1 MESNK
6 IAREKIIADV
16 YGITSTIRKS
26 IGGVTSTPQNSI
38 FITNRRIMIVVINF
52 PASNVEGISYL
63 GGVFLRKKI
72 AEKGKKM
79 IKSWSPEKIL
89 KSDPKNISIPFS
101 DIDHIKISKYL
112 FGFIPLP
119 RRKLKIYTKKGKKYA
134 YLIYNKDDF
143 EKLNKILPKYS
154 KIE

>member
-1 MESNK
+1 
-6 IAREKIIADV
+6 
-16 YGITSTIRKS
+16 
-26 IGGVTSTPQNSI
+26 
-38 FITNRRIMIVVINF
+38 
-52 PASNVEGISYL
+52 
-63 GGVFLRKKI
+63 
-72 AEKGKKM
+72 
-79 IKSWSPEKIL
+79 SWSPEKIL